1 MSKISKYICLSVF
14 IVALAFVMVLGV
26 CASST
31 ANAADN
37 GSVTYSNVIE
47 DLRKDK
53 NFNLEDYPSIL
64 DNNGLQVISIAES
77 VAGELFIYIYH
88 PSQKL
93 RDTSATSINIS
104 TTIGD
109 NINYKNYKLTR
120 VSKQLVFSKYKV
132 ENFTLKGDT
141 VRYYDISA
149 VFRAWQKEIDTQ
161 SGNNNQTTEVSYAVG
176 KLFTACTLN
185 GEVSYS
191 CTETETIVITDKYCG
206 YVRYNNGFVLY
217 QNKCD
222 SWYVAFST
230 DRKIDSLKEAD
241 VYYIS
246 KPCEAVTNLVGTKYQ
261 YGDITE
267 NYAYLKYDQE
277 VSNPADGLFGKK
289 YTWKRIE
296 SVNDFINNEDL
307 TDETKSALNNK
318 QWVLRFAE
326 TEYKSVTNINGIKYH
341 TSTVVSDVTILRL
354 KFETDG
360 VVYNLGVVDN
370 KQSADWTTPDN
381 NNTNEIELPGF
392 PDKTKS
398 ILKIILAAIAGLL
411 IVFLIAQIIKLFGRR
426 TVIKIN
432 TKQGKGTKKGGK
444 RD

>member
-14 IVALAFVMVLGV
+14 IVALAFVMVLGI
-26 CASST
+26 CTSSI

-93 RDTSATSINIS
+93 RDTCATSINIS
-104 TTIGD
+104 TAIGD
-109 NINYKNYKLTR
+109 NLNYKNYKLTR

-132 ENFTLKGDT
+132 ENFTVKSDT
-141 VRYYDISA
+141 IRYYDISA

-161 SGNNNQTTEVSYAVG
+161 PGNDNETTEVSYAVG

-230 DRKIDSLKEAD
+230 DREIDSLKEAD

-246 KPCEAVTNLVGTKYQ
+246 KPCEKTVSLFGTKYQ

-277 VSNPADGLFGKK
+277 TSNPADGLFGKK

-296 SVNDFINNEDL
+296 SVNDFISNEDL

-326 TEYKSVTNINGIKYH
+326 TEYKSVTNVNGITYQ

-381 NNTNEIELPGF
+381 NNTNELDLPDR
-392 PDKTKS
+392 PDKKP
-398 ILKIILAAIAGLL
+398 ILEIILAIIAGLL
-411 IVFLIAQIIKLFGRR
+411 IVLLIVQIIKLFGRR
-426 TVIKIN
+426 TVVKVKSN
-432 TKQGKGTKKGGK
+432 NGKGAKKRGK
-444 RD
+444 ND